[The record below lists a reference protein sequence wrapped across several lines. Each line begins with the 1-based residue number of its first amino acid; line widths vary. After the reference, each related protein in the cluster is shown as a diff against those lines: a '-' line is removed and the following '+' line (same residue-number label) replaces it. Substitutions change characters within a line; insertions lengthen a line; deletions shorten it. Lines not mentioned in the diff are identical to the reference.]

1 MKYWGFFVLKLL
13 VTAIVGF
20 VLWEAIH
27 VIWPSSRLS
36 YYGVPAPRFG
46 HDLVYTLVLLLY
58 NLVLQGLIWLSI
70 WDQRYRCRICLRRL
84 RMPVEQGSWSHMLL
98 FGPPHTEYICTYGHG
113 ALDVPEIPVSGRP
126 VWKRNEDMWKEL
138 FKPRERSR

>member
-13 VTAIVGF
+13 ATAVIGW

-27 VIWPSSRLS
+27 MYWPSSRVN
-36 YYGVPAPRFG
+36 YRGVETSRFG
-46 HDLVYTLVLLLY
+46 HDLVYTLVLLVY
-58 NLVLQGLIWLSI
+58 NLILQGLIWLNI

-98 FGPPHTEYICTYGHG
+98 SGPPHTEYICTYGHG
-113 ALDVPEIPVSGRP
+113 TLDVPEVPVSGRT

-138 FKPRERSR
+138 FKPREPSR

>member
-13 VTAIVGF
+13 VTAVVGF

-36 YYGVPAPRFG
+36 YYGVSAPRFG

-58 NLVLQGLIWLSI
+58 NLVLQGLIWLNI
-70 WDQRYRCRICLRRL
+70 WDQRYRCRICARRL
-84 RMPVEQGSWSHMLL
+84 RMPVEEGSRSHMLL
-98 FGPPHTEYICTYGHG
+98 FGPPHIEYICTYGHG

-126 VWKRNEDMWKEL
+126 IWKRNEDMWKEL
-138 FKPRERSR
+138 FKPRDRSK